1 MGFLRIKENS
11 TQSGYLFNFLS
22 AHISCETRLDFCLS
36 SSSSSPFNHLRW
48 SSHQSISQEY
58 SGGLNTMCPLIKSG
72 FIEECFGQSANH
84 IGDMYQVMNRKKN
97 MGPFKFTWY
106 I

>member
-1 MGFLRIKENS
+1 
-11 TQSGYLFNFLS
+11 
-22 AHISCETRLDFCLS
+22 
-36 SSSSSPFNHLRW
+36 
-48 SSHQSISQEY
+48 
-58 SGGLNTMCPLIKSG
+58 MCPLIKSG